1 MRRALIVGI
10 DHYASAPLQG
20 CVADAA
26 SVADVLSSNADGS
39 RDWSV
44 DLLVS
49 TADGSCTIRRDVL
62 RGRLTKLFANPRNT
76 DLLFYFA
83 GHGAQSPWG
92 ADLVT
97 QDFKTHSLAV
107 SMNDVLTLAN
117 DSSARSV
124 TLILDCCFSGDTGNP
139 PGLQSTGVEEA
150 FRLGKTLLRENVTV
164 LAASRSMETS
174 AELDGHGV
182 FTRALL
188 DGLEGGATD
197 HLGRITA
204 LGLYEHISPSFDAW
218 EQRPVLKTSM
228 TEPLVLRLGPP
239 WLDTKMLRALT
250 DHFPTEDYRL
260 TLSPEHEGEG
270 RPLPPGTVGT
280 LKQQQFDYLGRLR
293 NANLVTNDGQRDHF
307 WLAMQCGE
315 VYLTPLGRYFWRLA
329 ARKLL

>member
-1 MRRALIVGI
+1 
-10 DHYASAPLQG
+10 
-20 CVADAA
+20 
-26 SVADVLSSNADGS
+26 
-39 RDWSV
+39 
-44 DLLVS
+44 
-49 TADGSCTIRRDVL
+49 
-62 RGRLTKLFANPRNT
+62 
-76 DLLFYFA
+76 
-83 GHGAQSPWG
+83 
-92 ADLVT
+92 
-97 QDFKTHSLAV
+97 
-107 SMNDVLTLAN
+107 
-117 DSSARSV
+117 
-124 TLILDCCFSGDTGNP
+124 
-139 PGLQSTGVEEA
+139 
-150 FRLGKTLLRENVTV
+150 
-164 LAASRSMETS
+164 METS

-182 FTRALL
+182 SPGRV

>member
-1 MRRALIVGI
+1 MRRALDRWDRSLCIGP
-10 DHYASAPLQG
+10 ASGLRGRRCIG
-20 CVADAA
+20 CRCLVIECRR
-26 SVADVLSSNADGS
+26 S

-97 QDFKTHSLAV
+97 QDFKTHSLGV

-139 PGLQSTGVEEA
+139 PGLQSAGVEEA